1 MGLFIVLAFSITSI
15 IGHFVAHDSSCNNH
29 IPNSMLSR
37 YIQYYWWDCVCNG
50 VIIERL
56 VCSIYIYIYIY
67 IYFFFFLKKNGIRI
81 GLRPVPHALNK
92 SFPQFTIPWIFLLI
106 RYTFTLILVVGC
118 LLLYRLTIFSL
129 SLVVSHSNNHNKVY
143 VKVCGYL

>member
-1 MGLFIVLAFSITSI
+1 MGLFIFLAFSITSI
-15 IGHFVAHDSSCNNH
+15 IGHFVAHDSSCNNN

-37 YIQYYWWDCVCNG
+37 YIQYYWCDCVCNG

-56 VCSIYIYIYIY
+56 VCSIYIYIYI
-67 IYFFFFLKKNGIRI
+67 FFFFLKKNGIRI

-106 RYTFTLILVVGC
+106 RYTFTLILLVGSP
-118 LLLYRLTIFSL
+118 RLTIFSL